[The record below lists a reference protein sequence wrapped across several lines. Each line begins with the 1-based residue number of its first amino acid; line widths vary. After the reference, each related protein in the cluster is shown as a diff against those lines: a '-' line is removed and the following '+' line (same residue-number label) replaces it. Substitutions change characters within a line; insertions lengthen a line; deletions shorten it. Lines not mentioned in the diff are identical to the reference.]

1 MPVHHSAAANA
12 LIKYINGSS
21 AVVGAANQPKGTS
34 LLDWALCVANMT
46 KMPLICNEATCNA
59 IV

>member
-21 AVVGAANQPKGTS
+21 AVVGAVNQAKGK
-34 LLDWALCVANMT
+34 LFLDWALCVAKMT
-46 KMPLICNEATCNA
+46 KTQLIFNEATCNA